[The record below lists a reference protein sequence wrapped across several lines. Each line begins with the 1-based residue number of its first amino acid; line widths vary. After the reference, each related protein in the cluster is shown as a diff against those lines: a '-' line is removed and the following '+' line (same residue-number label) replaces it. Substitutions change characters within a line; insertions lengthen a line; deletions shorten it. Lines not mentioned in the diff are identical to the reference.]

1 MFTALIFV
9 RQPVFT
15 KYASETNLH
24 VVHLSKL
31 YFQTDFLAAG
41 FQVQK
46 SYYLVSLVDNDY
58 VQGDLFAAFKI

>member
-9 RQPVFT
+9 RQPVFA
-15 KYASETNLH
+15 KYASEINLH
-24 VVHLSKL
+24 IVHLSKL
-31 YFQTDFLAAG
+31 YFQTHFLAAD

>member
-1 MFTALIFV
+1 MFA
-9 RQPVFT
+9 
-15 KYASETNLH
+15 KYASEKNLH
-24 VVHLSKL
+24 ILFHLSEL
-31 YFQTDFLAAG
+31 YYQTDFLSAY